1 MVFERKIV
9 VGLEDIASISLE
21 CNDPKCKRRI
31 TFSPDIQGQQIPRA
45 CSGCGHVWIPSEVTV
60 PFSSTESPLGIF
72 LQSTQ
77 KIRAITDTN
86 PYGVRILLEYKEP
99 SGGQREDE

>member
-1 MVFERKIV
+1 MTFERKIV

-21 CNDPKCKRRI
+21 CSKCKRRI
-31 TFSPDIQGQQIPRA
+31 TFSPDERTPIPRA
-45 CSGCGHVWIPSEVTV
+45 CGFCGHVWTPGEVAV

-72 LQSTQ
+72 LQTVER
-77 KIRAITDTN
+77 IRTITGTH

-99 SGGQREDE
+99 TE